1 MAIKGLEQAVENLS
15 RISRTAVPAAAAMAI
30 NRVASSAIS
39 QSASQVARETKVR
52 RKLVKERARL
62 KRATVKN
69 PQARIKVNRGDLP
82 VIKLGNARV
91 VLSRRRRRKKGQRS
105 SLKGGGSVLVVGN
118 RRIPGAFIQQL
129 KNGRWHVMQRVAGKN
144 RYPIDVV
151 KIPMAVPL
159 TTAFKQNIERI
170 RRERLPKELGYA
182 LQHQLRM
189 VIKRRNILNS
199 VQPYWMHWR
208 SMTPGRRF
216 LMVAPLFLMRRIFR
230 QLPFISPALNTRAK
244 SWTAIPGRRSC
255 ISKFSC
261 LLRCRIQSWMRGWS
275 PGFIR

>member
-1 MAIKGLEQAVENLS
+1 
-15 RISRTAVPAAAAMAI
+15 
-30 NRVASSAIS
+30 
-39 QSASQVARETKVR
+39 
-52 RKLVKERARL
+52 
-62 KRATVKN
+62 
-69 PQARIKVNRGDLP
+69 QARIKVNRGDLP

-105 SLKGGGSVLVVGN
+105 ALKDGGSVLVVGN

-189 VIKRRNILNS
+189 VIKR
-199 VQPYWMHWR
+199 
-208 SMTPGRRF
+208 
-216 LMVAPLFLMRRIFR
+216 
-230 QLPFISPALNTRAK
+230 
-244 SWTAIPGRRSC
+244 
-255 ISKFSC
+255 
-261 LLRCRIQSWMRGWS
+261 
-275 PGFIR
+275 

>member
-1 MAIKGLEQAVENLS
+1 MARLADFSNDEGVCWPSIETIARQIGAGMSTV
-15 RISRTAVPAAAAMAI
+15 RTAIARLEAEGWLTRKARRQG

-189 VIKRRNILNS
+189 VIKR
-199 VQPYWMHWR
+199 
-208 SMTPGRRF
+208 
-216 LMVAPLFLMRRIFR
+216 
-230 QLPFISPALNTRAK
+230 
-244 SWTAIPGRRSC
+244 
-255 ISKFSC
+255 
-261 LLRCRIQSWMRGWS
+261 
-275 PGFIR
+275 

>member
-1 MAIKGLEQAVENLS
+1 MVIKGLDQAIDNLS
-15 RISRTAVPAAAAMAI
+15 RFRKNAIPAASAMAI
-30 NRVASSAIS
+30 NSVATTAINP
-39 QSASQVARETKVR
+39 SASQVARETKVR

-69 PQARIKVNRGDLP
+69 PQVRIKVNRGDLP
-82 VIKLGNARV
+82 VIRLGNARV

-170 RRERLPKELGYA
+170 RRERLPEELSYA
-182 LQHQLRM
+182 LKQQLRIA
-189 VIKRRNILNS
+189 IKR
-199 VQPYWMHWR
+199 
-208 SMTPGRRF
+208 
-216 LMVAPLFLMRRIFR
+216 
-230 QLPFISPALNTRAK
+230 
-244 SWTAIPGRRSC
+244 
-255 ISKFSC
+255 
-261 LLRCRIQSWMRGWS
+261 
-275 PGFIR
+275 

>member
-1 MAIKGLEQAVENLS
+1 
-15 RISRTAVPAAAAMAI
+15 
-30 NRVASSAIS
+30 ASSAIS

-69 PQARIKVNRGDLP
+69 PQARIRVNRGDLP
-82 VIKLGNARV
+82 VIRLGNARV

-189 VIKRRNILNS
+189 VIKR
-199 VQPYWMHWR
+199 
-208 SMTPGRRF
+208 
-216 LMVAPLFLMRRIFR
+216 
-230 QLPFISPALNTRAK
+230 
-244 SWTAIPGRRSC
+244 
-255 ISKFSC
+255 
-261 LLRCRIQSWMRGWS
+261 
-275 PGFIR
+275 

>member
-1 MAIKGLEQAVENLS
+1 GLEQAVENLS
-15 RISRTAVPAAAAMAI
+15 RISRTAVPGAAAMAI

-82 VIKLGNARV
+82 VIKLGNARI

-189 VIKRRNILNS
+189 VIKR
-199 VQPYWMHWR
+199 
-208 SMTPGRRF
+208 
-216 LMVAPLFLMRRIFR
+216 
-230 QLPFISPALNTRAK
+230 
-244 SWTAIPGRRSC
+244 
-255 ISKFSC
+255 
-261 LLRCRIQSWMRGWS
+261 
-275 PGFIR
+275 

>member
-15 RISRTAVPAAAAMAI
+15 RISKTAVPGAAAMAI
-30 NRVASSAIS
+30 NRVATTAMN

-62 KRATVKN
+62 KKATVKN
-69 PQARIKVNRGDLP
+69 PHVKIIVNRGDLP
-82 VIKLGNARV
+82 VIKLGIRITG
-91 VLSRRRRRKKGQRS
+91 SRPNSTLRAGQHRYQ
-105 SLKGGGSVLVVGN
+105 
-118 RRIPGAFIQQL
+118 RAFTQRL

-189 VIKRRNILNS
+189 VIKR
-199 VQPYWMHWR
+199 
-208 SMTPGRRF
+208 
-216 LMVAPLFLMRRIFR
+216 
-230 QLPFISPALNTRAK
+230 
-244 SWTAIPGRRSC
+244 
-255 ISKFSC
+255 
-261 LLRCRIQSWMRGWS
+261 
-275 PGFIR
+275 

>member
-1 MAIKGLEQAVENLS
+1 I
-15 RISRTAVPAAAAMAI
+15 R
-30 NRVASSAIS
+30 
-39 QSASQVARETKVR
+39 
-52 RKLVKERARL
+52 
-62 KRATVKN
+62 
-69 PQARIKVNRGDLP
+69 
-82 VIKLGNARV
+82 LGNARV
-91 VLSRRRRRKKGQRS
+91 VLSRRRCRKKGQRS

-189 VIKRRNILNS
+189 VIKR
-199 VQPYWMHWR
+199 
-208 SMTPGRRF
+208 
-216 LMVAPLFLMRRIFR
+216 
-230 QLPFISPALNTRAK
+230 
-244 SWTAIPGRRSC
+244 
-255 ISKFSC
+255 
-261 LLRCRIQSWMRGWS
+261 
-275 PGFIR
+275 

>member
-1 MAIKGLEQAVENLS
+1 MVGVW
-15 RISRTAVPAAAAMAI
+15 TVCHGH

-82 VIKLGNARV
+82 VIKLGNARI

-105 SLKGGGSVLVVGN
+105 ALKGGGSVLVVGN

-170 RRERLPKELGYA
+170 RRERLPKELGYCTA
-182 LQHQLRM
+182 GYSGRLRGCF
-189 VIKRRNILNS
+189 
-199 VQPYWMHWR
+199 Q
-208 SMTPGRRF
+208 
-216 LMVAPLFLMRRIFR
+216 
-230 QLPFISPALNTRAK
+230 Q
-244 SWTAIPGRRSC
+244 
-255 ISKFSC
+255 
-261 LLRCRIQSWMRGWS
+261 
-275 PGFIR
+275 

>member
-1 MAIKGLEQAVENLS
+1 M
-15 RISRTAVPAAAAMAI
+15 
-30 NRVASSAIS
+30 
-39 QSASQVARETKVR
+39 
-52 RKLVKERARL
+52 
-62 KRATVKN
+62 
-69 PQARIKVNRGDLP
+69 
-82 VIKLGNARV
+82 
-91 VLSRRRRRKKGQRS
+91 
-105 SLKGGGSVLVVGN
+105 LVVGN

-170 RRERLPKELGYA
+170 RRERLPKEPGLCAAASTEDGNKAMKHTEFRAAVLDA
-182 LQHQLRM
+182 LEKHD
-189 VIKRRNILNS
+189 
-199 VQPYWMHWR
+199 
-208 SMTPGRRF
+208 TGRRF
-216 LMVAPLFLMRRIFR
+216 LMVALLFLMRKIFR

-255 ISKFSC
+255 ILKFSC
-261 LLRCRIQSWMRGWS
+261 LLRCRIQSWIRGWS

>member
-1 MAIKGLEQAVENLS
+1 
-15 RISRTAVPAAAAMAI
+15 
-30 NRVASSAIS
+30 
-39 QSASQVARETKVR
+39 
-52 RKLVKERARL
+52 
-62 KRATVKN
+62 RATVKN
-69 PQARIKVNRGDLP
+69 PQARIRVNRGDLP
-82 VIKLGNARV
+82 VIKLGNARI

-105 SLKGGGSVLVVGN
+105 ALKGGGSVLVVGN

-189 VIKRRNILNS
+189 VIKR
-199 VQPYWMHWR
+199 
-208 SMTPGRRF
+208 
-216 LMVAPLFLMRRIFR
+216 
-230 QLPFISPALNTRAK
+230 
-244 SWTAIPGRRSC
+244 
-255 ISKFSC
+255 
-261 LLRCRIQSWMRGWS
+261 
-275 PGFIR
+275 